1 MNVSRMR
8 VYFDYNATSPLAED
22 VTDDEA
28 KTITRQY
35 TVAPVGSVVAIA
47 ISFVSGL
54 ASVTVV
60 LIIAAFYAITGSHGD

>member
-1 MNVSRMR
+1 
-8 VYFDYNATSPLAED
+8 

-35 TVAPVGSVVAIA
+35 TVAPIGSVVAIA